1 TAAEL
6 GRAARAIDNLASEA
20 KTLAINS
27 RIEAGRTGAAN
38 RAFSVVSDEMRR
50 LSADVAATN
59 TTVRRLSE
67 TVAGALGSVARAA
80 QDMRGRIER
89 FAEESSAGTE
99 QLSAAVD
106 AFRAET
112 QRALAASDRCL
123 ADVVRA
129 SHDALSHLQFQDVVA
144 QGLLRLD
151 GRLRDLQLQVA
162 VTA

>member
-1 TAAEL
+1 RGVMGAAQSVGTIADVATASIDSLRHLVGGFEGTDTGGVARAIRAPADRRRPFVADLVGAPRPPAASAGAALRTAAEL

-67 TVAGALGSVARAA
+67 TVAGALGSVAR
-80 QDMRGRIER
+80 
-89 FAEESSAGTE
+89 
-99 QLSAAVD
+99 
-106 AFRAET
+106 
-112 QRALAASDRCL
+112 
-123 ADVVRA
+123 
-129 SHDALSHLQFQDVVA
+129 
-144 QGLLRLD
+144 
-151 GRLRDLQLQVA
+151 
-162 VTA
+162 